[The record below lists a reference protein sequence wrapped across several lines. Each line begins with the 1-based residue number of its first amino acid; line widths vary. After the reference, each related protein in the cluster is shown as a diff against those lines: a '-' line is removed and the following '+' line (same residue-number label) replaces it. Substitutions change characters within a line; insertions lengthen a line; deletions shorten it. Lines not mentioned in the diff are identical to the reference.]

1 MDRASDTEPP
11 SSNASRQPP
20 DPGGP
25 PRGPTEPAS
34 PHSLLRADGPITS
47 LRGLEASRF
56 GERLVAAM
64 QLRGNFKATALA
76 CALAVN
82 EAAISR
88 WKRGGPITLHHAVHL
103 CDTLDISMDWL
114 IRGIGH
120 PGVHHRPD
128 VGYPTPQVSE
138 RTVNEVRELL
148 SFIERRTDIRLAQD
162 ASGQSPGA
170 RAT

>member
-1 MDRASDTEPP
+1 MHSTSDHAPSSSNDSRWPSGAAAPALVPAEPAKPRDRADVRP
-11 SSNASRQPP
+11 AM
-20 DPGGP
+20 PGGP
-25 PRGPTEPAS
+25 E
-34 PHSLLRADGPITS
+34 ADQ
-47 LRGLEASRF
+47 F

-64 QLRGNFKATALA
+64 RLRGNFKATALA

-88 WKRGGPITLHHAVHL
+88 WKRGGPITLHHAIRL
-103 CDTLDISMDWL
+103 CDTLDVSMDWL

-128 VGYPTPQVSE
+128 SEHPPPLVSD
-138 RTVNEVRELL
+138 RTVDEVRALL
-148 SFIERRTDIRLAQD
+148 SFIERRAEIRLAQD
-162 ASGQSPGA
+162 ASGPSPGA

>member
-1 MDRASDTEPP
+1 MDSTSDHAS
-11 SSNASRQPP
+11 SSSSDGRRLAEAMGPAFGPMDSVK
-20 DPGGP
+20 PGSHADGRVTL
-25 PRGPTEPAS
+25 PRG
-34 PHSLLRADGPITS
+34 LD
-47 LRGLEASRF
+47 ASRF
-56 GERLVAAM
+56 GERLIAAM

-88 WKRGGPITLHHAVHL
+88 WKRGGPITLHHAIRL

-120 PGVHHRPD
+120 PAVHHRPD
-128 VGYPTPQVSE
+128 GGQPPPLVSE
-138 RTVNEVRELL
+138 RTVDEVRALL
-148 SFIERRTDIRLAQD
+148 SFIERRTEIRLAQD
-162 ASGQSPGA
+162 ASGQSCGA